1 MRLITC
7 ETMRDGIVVSTAFL
21 GIGAVLIYAAGSF
34 LPDVAALRLVA
45 NVLGI
50 VSLFLAPIVLISTF
64 IATVW
69 PGSRKKMD
77 SCEH

>member
-7 ETMRDGIVVSTAFL
+7 ETMRDGILVSAAFL
-21 GIGAVLIYAAGSF
+21 TVGVVLIYAAAKL
-34 LPDVAALRLVA
+34 LPDVAYLPLIA

-50 VSLFLAPIVLISTF
+50 VSLFIAPVTLISTF
-64 IATVW
+64 VVSVW